1 MVVET
6 RPEMSP
12 ARPGQM
18 EVPMEWLRLIGV
30 AVVVAGF
37 ALRLRVTVVV
47 LAAGI
52 ATWLAARALDG
63 AATPDLLSTLGRA
76 FVDGRIITLFVL
88 ALPALGLLE
97 RYGLQEECRRVIT
110 KVGAAT
116 AGRIL
121 LVNHLF
127 RTAVVAIGMRV
138 SGHVMFTRPL
148 IVPLAIPAAGL
159 DRDDGD
165 GDETRA
171 ASIDRVKA
179 VASASDNYAN
189 FFGQNLFFGAAGVAL
204 VVKNLAGSGHP
215 VDALTVAKLS
225 IPMAVVA
232 LFVSWVQYALLDRW
246 LRRRRARS
254 ADARPGGEGQG
265 AP

>member
-1 MVVET
+1 
-6 RPEMSP
+6 
-12 ARPGQM
+12 
-18 EVPMEWLRLIGV
+18 MEWLRLIGV

-37 ALRLRVTVVV
+37 ALRLRVTVIV

-52 ATWLAARALDG
+52 ATWLVARALDG
-63 AATPDLLSTLGRA
+63 GAAPDLLSTLGRA
-76 FVDGRIITLFVL
+76 FVDGRIITLVVL

-97 RYGLQEECRRVIT
+97 RYGLQDECRRVIV

-121 LVNHLF
+121 LINHLF

-138 SGHVMFTRPL
+138 NGHVMFSRPL
-148 IVPLAIPAAGL
+148 IVPMAIPAAGL
-159 DRDDGD
+159 DGEGERGEERGEDS
-165 GDETRA
+165 EPRA
-171 ASIDRVKA
+171 AAIDRIKGA
-179 VASASDNYAN
+179 ASASDNYAN

-204 VVKNLAGSGHP
+204 VVKNLESSGHP

-232 LFVSWVQYALLDRW
+232 LLASWAQYALLDRW
-246 LRRRRARS
+246 LRRRLGAAAPRR
-254 ADARPGGEGQG
+254 GEGEG

>member
-1 MVVET
+1 
-6 RPEMSP
+6 
-12 ARPGQM
+12 
-18 EVPMEWLRLIGV
+18 MEWLRLIGV

-37 ALRLRVTVVV
+37 ALRLRVTVIV

-52 ATWLAARALDG
+52 ATWVVARALDG
-63 AATPDLLSTLGRA
+63 GAAPDLLSTLGRA
-76 FVDGRIITLFVL
+76 FVDGRIITLVVL

-97 RYGLQEECRRVIT
+97 RYGLQDECRRVIV

-138 SGHVMFTRPL
+138 NGHVMFSRPL

-159 DRDDGD
+159 DGEGERGEQRAAERRDER
-165 GDETRA
+165 GDESEARA
-171 ASIDRVKA
+171 AAIDRIKGA
-179 VASASDNYAN
+179 ASASDNYAN

-204 VVKNLAGSGHP
+204 VVKNLDSSGHP

-225 IPMAVVA
+225 IPMAVVG
-232 LFVSWVQYALLDRW
+232 LLVSWVQYALLDRW
-246 LRRRRARS
+246 LRRRGVGAAAPRR
-254 ADARPGGEGQG
+254 GEGEG